1 MSLPK
6 GIGKIPQTFDKPL
19 QTSSN
24 MAICQTKSFGSLG
37 MGVIDLS

>member
-24 MAICQTKSFGSLG
+24 MASWQTKSFGSLG